1 MVLSI
6 FGSLIL
12 LGAVGFLEWKQNG
25 EQRPLWHW
33 IALAISIL
41 VVAALIVLWVGEY
54 RLEKASFLT
63 ISTDPPSTST

>member
-12 LGAVGFLEWKQNG
+12 LGAIGFLEWRRNG
-25 EQRPLWHW
+25 EQMHLWHW

-41 VVAALIVLWVGEY
+41 VVAALILLWAGEY
-54 RLEKASFLT
+54 RFENGQ
-63 ISTDPPSTST
+63 ISNHFD